1 LPGGPDEILLLDH
14 GDIGGGGQRFALR
27 LADEMRGRGLTAR
40 IGCRRG
46 TPLDA
51 WCGRAGIKT
60 IDVHYP
66 ALVPWRLRSIAA
78 AVIRTR
84 RLLCGLGRATVVVAN
99 HPRVQAYLFAAS
111 RGLRGSPPVVNL
123 VHEQDSAR
131 RISARFA
138 YRRFGALLVVG
149 ANAAGEY
156 ESRLPGVP
164 VTKVNNFLPA
174 EYFHQAAARRVL
186 SPQYDE
192 PVLGVLARMIP
203 EKGIAELVDEVAAPV
218 VQPRW
223 RQLLI
228 GAAFQDPSYVRGIE
242 RRIGELR
249 LGDRIRLLGEVDDV
263 PAFLGSID
271 ALVVPSTG
279 NEAQPTAIIEALAH
293 GVPVVVRRPLW
304 SSDYEGLPV
313 ARYRDPSDLA
323 EALRELPSPPAS
335 PAELAQRFGPDQF
348 LAGLDASAQAARAR
362 S

>member
-27 LADEMRGRGLTAR
+27 LAAEMRGRGLTAR
-40 IGCRRG
+40 VGCRRG
-46 TPLDA
+46 SPLDD
-51 WCGRAGIKT
+51 WCERAGITT
-60 IDVHYP
+60 IDVRYP
-66 ALVPWRLRSIAA
+66 ALVPWRLPSIAA

-84 RLLCGLGRATVVVAN
+84 RLLGELGDGTAVIAN

-111 RGLRGSPPVVNL
+111 RGLRGPPVVNL

-138 YRRFGALLVVG
+138 YRRFGALLAVG
-149 ANAAGEY
+149 ANAAAEY
-156 ESRLPGVP
+156 ESRLPGLP

-174 EYFHQAAARRVL
+174 EYFEQAAARRVL
-186 SPQYDE
+186 SPRYDE
-192 PVLGVLARMIP
+192 PVLGVLARMIH
-203 EKGIAELVDEVAAPV
+203 EKGVAELVDEAAAQV
-218 VQPRW
+218 VRPRW

-228 GAAFQDPSYVRGIE
+228 GGAFQDPSYARGVE
-242 RRIGELR
+242 RRIGELG

-263 PAFLGSID
+263 PGFLGSID

-293 GVPVVVRRPLW
+293 GVPVVVRQPLW

-313 ARYRDPSDLA
+313 ARYRDPADLA
-323 EALRELPSPPAS
+323 EVLVELPSPPA
-335 PAELAQRFGPDQF
+335 PPPELVRRFGPDQL
-348 LAGLDASAQAARAR
+348 LAGLEASAQAARAR